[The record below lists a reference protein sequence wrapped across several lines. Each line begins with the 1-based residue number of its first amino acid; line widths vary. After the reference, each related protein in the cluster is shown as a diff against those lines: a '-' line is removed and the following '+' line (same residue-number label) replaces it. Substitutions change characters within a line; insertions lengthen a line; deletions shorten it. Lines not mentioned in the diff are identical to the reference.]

1 MWEYETRLGTFWLCI
16 DQPGVC
22 ELWFE
27 DKQIGYYA
35 GIEEAT
41 EAVACFL
48 ASEEELTRAP
58 ETFSL
63 HGNWET
69 YDEFDEE
76 DL

>member
-22 ELWFE
+22 ELWLE

-41 EAVACFL
+41 EAVACYL
-48 ASEEELTRAP
+48 VQEEELRGSP
-58 ETFSL
+58 DTFGL

-69 YDEFDEE
+69 YDELDEE
-76 DL
+76 DP